1 MFFTKNKWIMD
12 LVLSLAI
19 LLVGFEGGRI
29 YESRTVQL
37 SDVTTGVS
45 NCGDVGDVV
54 AAGMDTPWSELPQVS
69 IPEKVAPAWSYGPE
83 DAALVVDV
91 YLDYQC
97 PYSQEYLR
105 VVFPKLVEMAE
116 DGELQLVIHDYPLQF
131 HENAIQ
137 AAQATRCA
145 AGLGQYQEYVMAL
158 IADPDVADVGEPA
171 QEIGMEID
179 ILMACMQEQAEAVIM
194 DSTAG
199 EGAGIK
205 ATPTTVI
212 NGRAISGALPW
223 EVFERLLQEA
233 KSAP

>member
-1 MFFTKNKWIMD
+1 MFFTKNKWMLD

-29 YESRTVQL
+29 YESRTVQAGAIA
-37 SDVTTGVS
+37 TGTP
-45 NCGDVGDVV
+45 NCGDAGDV
-54 AAGMDTPWSELPQVS
+54 AAIGLDTPWSDLPQVS
-69 IPEKVAPAWSYGPE
+69 IPDEVVPAWSYGLE

-97 PYSQEYLR
+97 PYSQEYLHAI
-105 VVFPKLVEMAE
+105 FPKLVQLAK
-116 DGELQLVIHDYPLQF
+116 DAELQLAIHDYPLPF
-131 HENAIQ
+131 HENAMP
-137 AAQATRCA
+137 AAQAVRCA
-145 AGLGQYQEYVMAL
+145 AAVGKYQEYVEAL
-158 IADPDVADVGEPA
+158 IEDPDVENVEGAA
-171 QEIGMEID
+171 REIGLERD
-179 ILMACMQEQAEAVIM
+179 NLMACMQEQAEAVIM
-194 DSTAG
+194 DFTAG
-199 EGAGIK
+199 EGAGIT